1 VTGASPCARARGVHP
16 PGIRAISYAFPSG
29 RKTLPEL
36 EREGLLESSAE
47 LLGRFGFASVHVAER
62 ESPFDLAQAAARR
75 LLDENQI
82 DPLSVDLLIYA
93 GPQGPTAFSTR
104 PSDAECVAGVRA
116 QGRFRYPGTRLQ
128 HALGLDAAAVFGMD
142 QLACTTL
149 FSAVRVAVSL
159 CASEQL
165 ERVLCVS
172 SEFYPADA
180 GREAI
185 FNCTS
190 DAAVALLVDRS
201 AERNYVRASSQVT
214 KGFYWD
220 APALKNEIVA
230 SYFPTFKH
238 VVEETLRRAGW
249 QRSDVDIVLPHN
261 VSRRSWDILLRLVEL
276 PPSRLWDRNIARHGH
291 TLAGDNFINLSDA
304 LASGDARPGDKA
316 LLFSYGYGA
325 HWCGLALEV

>member
-1 VTGASPCARARGVHP
+1 MTAS
-16 PGIRAISYAFPSG
+16 PGIRAISYAFPAG
-29 RKTLPEL
+29 LRTLEEL
-36 EREGLLESSAE
+36 ERDGLLESSAE
-47 LLGRFGFASVHVAER
+47 MLGRFGFASVHVAER
-62 ESPFDLAQAAARR
+62 ESPFELAETAARK
-75 LLDENQI
+75 LLEENGI

-104 PSDAECVAGVRA
+104 PSDAECVAGVRT

-128 HALGLDAAAVFGMD
+128 HALGLEAATVFGMD

-149 FSAVRVAVSL
+149 FSAVRVAAAL
-159 CASEQL
+159 CTAEQI

-172 SEFYPADA
+172 SEFFPADA

-190 DAAVALLVDRS
+190 DAAVALLV
-201 AERNYVRASSQVT
+201 ERATDKNRVRASAQVT

-220 APALKNEIVA
+220 APALENEIVA

-249 QRSDVDIVLPHN
+249 QRADVDIVVPHN
-261 VSRRSWDILLRLVEL
+261 VSRRSWEILLRLVDL
-276 PPSRLWDRNIARHGH
+276 PPARLWDRNIPRHGH

-304 LASGDARPGDKA
+304 LAAGEARPGDKA

-325 HWCGLALEV
+325 HWCGLALEI